1 MAAEHHVRS
10 IVASNLKRIRTQR
23 GMTQAQLAELTELS
37 NTYIANIECGK
48 TWISDTTLEKL
59 SQALGVEFH
68 VLFYE
73 DAERRGKQALPA
85 AIKSYLLQLQDTNSQ
100 LLSGLE
106 KALETSL

>member
-10 IVASNLKRIRTQR
+10 IVASNVKRIRTQR

-48 TWISDTTLEKL
+48 TWISDTTLERL
-59 SQALGVEFH
+59 ARALNVEFH

-73 DAERRGKQALPA
+73 DAGSTGKKPLPA
-85 AIKSYLLQLQDTNSQ
+85 AIKSYLLKLQDTNSQ

-106 KALETSL
+106 QALEATL